1 MLCRMDPVSDENSA
15 SADLGLVVL
24 PLIREG
30 INTMVAVLPSVREG
44 INVLGAVGSSD
55 KHRRPP

>member
-1 MLCRMDPVSDENSA
+1 MDPVSDENSA